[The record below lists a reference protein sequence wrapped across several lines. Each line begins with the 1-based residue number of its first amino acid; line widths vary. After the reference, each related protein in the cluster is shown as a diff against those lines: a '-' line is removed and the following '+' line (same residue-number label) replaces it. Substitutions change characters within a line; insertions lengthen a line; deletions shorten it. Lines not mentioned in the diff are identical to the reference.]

1 MDESVERGATVEGDV
16 PELPSVPGAGRGAVI
31 VLGVDP
37 GEGVD
42 VPGLVVP
49 DCAKAWP
56 ANRLAAASIV
66 NVTVRIDPS
75 LILMPP
81 INVELLREFPSAA
94 PQGQADGQLRIE
106 DLASPGLEASL
117 EKRGA
122 GAGALV
128 ADGEQRSA

>member
-1 MDESVERGATVEGDV
+1 MDESRGATVDGDA

-49 DCAKAWP
+49 DCARAWP

-66 NVTVRIDPS
+66 NVKVRIDSS

-81 INVELLREFPSAA
+81 INVEIPREFPLSAA
-94 PQGQADGQLRIE
+94 TG
-106 DLASPGLEASL
+106 SS
-117 EKRGA
+117 
-122 GAGALV
+122 
-128 ADGEQRSA
+128 